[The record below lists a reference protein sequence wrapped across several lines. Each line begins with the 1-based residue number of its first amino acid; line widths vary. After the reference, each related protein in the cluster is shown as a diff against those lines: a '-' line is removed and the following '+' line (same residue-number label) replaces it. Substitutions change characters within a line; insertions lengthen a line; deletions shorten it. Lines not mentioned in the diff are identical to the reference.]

1 MRGTLLAAGLF
12 RGHAVLRAEDRKRAD
27 FYQDNA
33 QRVALQSQAGDLD
46 AYLASLDMAITF
58 QPFDETG
65 RARIAQLI
73 NKSNQFNL
81 TTRRYTEA
89 GGRTTPR
96 TIPTASRCRCAWPTR
111 SATTA

>member
-1 MRGTLLAAGLF
+1 MRTLVLSRPFSNQIAFTETGTGSRPGTTLGNARRAA
-12 RGHAVLRAEDRKRAD
+12 LR
-27 FYQDNA
+27 
-33 QRVALQSQAGDLD
+33 SGAGDSD
-46 AYLASLDMAITF
+46 SYLATLRMEITF

-89 GGRTTPR
+89 EVARFESEGAFFTLQNKTFRYFR
-96 TIPTASRCRCAWPTR
+96 R
-111 SATTA
+111 